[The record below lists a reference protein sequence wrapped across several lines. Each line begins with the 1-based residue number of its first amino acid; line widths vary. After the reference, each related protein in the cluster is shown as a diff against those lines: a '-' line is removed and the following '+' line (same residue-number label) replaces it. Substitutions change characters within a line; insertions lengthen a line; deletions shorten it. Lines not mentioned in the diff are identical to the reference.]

1 MAQQKAKLC
10 CVKDLFYQTEVEQQ
24 INHVWAAILLM
35 QTAFLWLLWR
45 VQADSVDY
53 SKYKYLVRAWMMDEA
68 NIYDFLMLNPH
79 KNTYGLQMSDLV
91 HEKNARHVFLEWA
104 KNMLT
109 DKETMHAIMFAGS
122 IQTETHNFM
131 DRVLKSDYEKNY

>member
-1 MAQQKAKLC
+1 MA
-10 CVKDLFYQTEVEQQ
+10 
-24 INHVWAAILLM
+24 
-35 QTAFLWLLWR
+35 
-45 VQADSVDY
+45 
-53 SKYKYLVRAWMMDEA
+53 
-68 NIYDFLMLNPH
+68 
-79 KNTYGLQMSDLV
+79 DLV

-131 DRVLKSDYEKNY
+131 DRVLKK